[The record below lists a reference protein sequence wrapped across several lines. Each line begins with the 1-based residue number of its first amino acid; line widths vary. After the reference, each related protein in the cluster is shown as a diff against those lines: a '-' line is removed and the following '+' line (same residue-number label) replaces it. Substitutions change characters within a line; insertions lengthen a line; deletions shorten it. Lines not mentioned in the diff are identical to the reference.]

1 MYLKV
6 GRVFFLM
13 VRKILVSDA
22 IDLEA
27 FREGIGERS
36 NDFLVD
42 VHPEISAEELKAII
56 KDYDGIV
63 FRSRTK
69 LDQEALSDSN
79 LLCAVRAGNG
89 LDNVHLETANKKGIQ
104 VFNCPELSKENVA
117 DYTLAMLVNL
127 TRNLVKAHLS
137 MLEGKWDRDVLTGS
151 GFKDKTLG
159 IIGLGRI
166 GTEVALR
173 ATAHGMKVIA
183 HDTEKTEEYATKYG
197 VTLVSL
203 PELLRQSD
211 FLTLHLPLNAKTHR
225 LLNREKIS
233 SFKKGV
239 YIVNSSREQLFD
251 FPALVEAI
259 KSGQVAGYATD
270 VFEEEPLRSEHE
282 LIKLAK
288 QGYNVLLT
296 PHIGAQVT
304 EIQQSIARDSGK
316 KIVQFFDSLGS
327 K

>member
-1 MYLKV
+1 M
-6 GRVFFLM
+6 FFFSM
-13 VRKILVSDA
+13 VRRILVSDN
-22 IDLEA
+22 IDISA
-27 FREGIGERS
+27 FMEGVKEGNS
-36 NDFLVD
+36 TVQVD
-42 VHPEISAEELKAII
+42 VHPEISAEELRAII

-69 LDQEALSDSN
+69 LDQDLLTNSN
-79 LLCAVRAGNG
+79 LLCAIRAGNG
-89 LDNVHLETANKKGIQ
+89 LDNVHLETAHRRGIE

-117 DYTLAMLVNL
+117 DYTMAMLINL

-137 MLEGKWDRDVLTGS
+137 MLEGKWNRDVLTGS
-151 GFKDKTLG
+151 SFKHKRLG

-173 ATAHGMKVIA
+173 AKAHGMKVIA
-183 HDTEKTEEYATKYG
+183 HDAEKTEEDAQKHG

-211 FLTLHLPLNAKTHR
+211 FLTLHLPLNTGTHR

-233 SFKKGV
+233 SLKKGV

-288 QGYNVLLT
+288 QGFNVLLT
-296 PHIGAQVT
+296 PHIGAQVL
-304 EIQQSIARDSGK
+304 EVQQNIARDSGK
-316 KIVQFFDSLGS
+316 KIAQFFDSLEKS
-327 K
+327 